1 MQLHMRIL
9 ILEIVVNLLLL
20 SSCRQEDARESS
32 FAQEAE
38 LSCIELYK
46 LDIKFDERKNTPDS
60 FKFTHNGKKIA
71 DSIMTLHPILKAI
84 DYDGFIQFKS
94 QKGIHAY
101 HISYVDPGEEST
113 KQNYANN
120 VVAVNSLNEKTDSV
134 RYGDMWGTGNLFS
147 QRFLFA
153 EKIQE
158 VRFLLP
164 LITAKSDSH
173 ALVGYAC
180 SNWHKLREVD
190 DPAKCY
196 EEKRKAMA
204 QKKKNTQ
211 YQANETMKRLG
222 ISDPGPKYWENL
234 ELLMECE

>member
-1 MQLHMRIL
+1 MRFIL
-9 ILEIVVNLLLL
+9 LCILLVVF
-20 SSCRQEDARESS
+20 S
-32 FAQEAE
+32 FAQEIK
-38 LSCIELYK
+38 LSCLELYK

-71 DSIMTLHPILKAI
+71 DSI
-84 DYDGFIQFKS
+84 S